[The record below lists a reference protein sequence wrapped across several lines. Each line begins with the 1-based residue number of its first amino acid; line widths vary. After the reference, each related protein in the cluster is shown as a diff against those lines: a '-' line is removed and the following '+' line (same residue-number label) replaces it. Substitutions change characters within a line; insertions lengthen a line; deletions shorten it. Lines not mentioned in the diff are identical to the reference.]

1 MSVALPTGLLD
12 GAIDLHRHGYPELS
26 FDQRAAREDVAD
38 LENCRELGMTA
49 VVLKSHLW
57 PTVGR
62 AYLLGQ
68 QVPGLDV
75 LPSITLNAGVGG
87 YAPPM
92 VELAAQQG
100 ARVVYLPTWSSAH
113 DVAHGGITKT
123 VTRLLRHS
131 RLDTMP
137 CVETLDSAGRLRP
150 QVRECLEVAAAYGL
164 LVYTG
169 HLSPAEAL
177 AVAES
182 GLAPR
187 LVFSHPDSHSVG
199 ATWAEAARIADAG
212 ALVEVTALGIY
223 PQIGRTTPDELA
235 DLVGVVGAQR
245 CVLTS
250 DYFFD
255 WAPFSATMLTD
266 LAAGLAATG
275 VTVPE
280 LRTMLVDNPRR
291 MLGLPVPVAVT
302 S

>member
-1 MSVALPTGLLD
+1 MSDQLPADILD

-26 FDQRAAREDVAD
+26 FDQRAARDDIAD
-38 LENCRELGMTA
+38 LRRCRDAGMSA

-87 YAPPM
+87 YAPAM

-113 DVAHGGITKT
+113 DATHGGITRT
-123 VTRLLRHS
+123 MTRLLRQA

-137 CVETLDSAGRLRP
+137 YVETLDGAGRLRP
-150 QVRECLEVAAAYGL
+150 EVRDCLEVAATHGL

-177 AVAES
+177 VVAES

-199 ATWAEAARIADAG
+199 ATWDEAARIADAG

-223 PQIGRTTPDELA
+223 PQIARTTPAELA
-235 DLVGVVGAQR
+235 DLVGTVGAGR

-266 LAAGLAATG
+266 LAAGLATAG
-275 VTVPE
+275 VTVEE

-291 MLGLPVPVAVT
+291 MLGLAMAVAR
-302 S
+302 